1 MKVVLGKI
9 SQQQLYNMPQLLKKI
24 EATSFDALSSDA
36 ILIKSV
42 SGEVQ
47 QEDYINMGGFVA
59 YLQDLTKTEET
70 SVLTKP
76 LLYGL
81 KNSKNLKIINLN
93 INY

>member
-1 MKVVLGKI
+1 
-9 SQQQLYNMPQLLKKI
+9 MPQLLKKI

-42 SGEVQ
+42 SGEIQ
-47 QEDYINMGGFVA
+47 QEDYISMGGFVA
-59 YLQDLTKTEET
+59 YLQNFSRVEET
-70 SVLTKP
+70 SALTKP
-76 LLYGL
+76 LQLGL

>member
-1 MKVVLGKI
+1 
-9 SQQQLYNMPQLLKKI
+9 MPQLLKKI

-42 SGEVQ
+42 SGEIQ

-59 YLQDLTKTEET
+59 YLQNFSRVEESST
-70 SVLTKP
+70 LIKP
-76 LLYGL
+76 LQLGL

>member
-1 MKVVLGKI
+1 
-9 SQQQLYNMPQLLKKI
+9 MPQLLKKI

-42 SGEVQ
+42 SGEIQ
-47 QEDYINMGGFVA
+47 QEDYISMGGFVA
-59 YLQDLTKTEET
+59 YLQNFSRVEET

-76 LLYGL
+76 LQLGL